1 VTDSTEIIDQRET
14 FALGVC
20 FYPEHWPRD
29 RWEPYARQMRE
40 LGIAY
45 VRIAEFA
52 WSRMEPRRGQFDW
65 GWLDDAIAVLHAEGL
80 KVVLCTP
87 TATPPAWLIHAHPA
101 ILPIDADGH
110 VRHFGSRRHYD
121 PGSEVYRAESRRI
134 TTAMA
139 ERYGEHPAVVGWQTD
154 NEFGC
159 HETTRTYGEESQ
171 RGFQA
176 WLRELYEGDLAAL
189 NEAWGTVFWSQ
200 EYSAWEQIGLPH
212 NTPAEPNPSQ
222 VLDFYRYRSDVVVSF
237 QEVQVEILR
246 RLSPGRWVT
255 HNFMRLFDEFDHYDA
270 SECLDFAT
278 WDSYPTGGVELSW
291 LSPEEKTRW
300 ARTGEPDLI
309 AFNHDL
315 YRGLKG
321 DDRGIWVME
330 QQAGQIN
337 WAPYNPLPARGAV
350 ALWTAQGYAHG
361 CDVISYFR
369 WRAATVAQEL
379 MHSGLLRHDE
389 TLDRGGQEIAALE
402 LPGRPNAPVAAR
414 VVLLHDYESLWVYD
428 AQPHSA
434 DASYWRQTLL
444 FYSAL
449 RSLGVDVD
457 VRHPDHDLAEYELV
471 VAPAIQLVGEERAEY
486 LVEAAQDTLFLAG
499 PRFAY
504 RTPTG
509 RVHEDG
515 QPGPLTSLL
524 GCKLENVD
532 AMRPGLFCHVGAH
545 QVEIWA
551 ESYRLLGGE
560 AAHVYTD
567 GPMAGAAAVVRHGN
581 AVTLGAWSPTL
592 IRDVLAGLLEER
604 GILFERLPEGV
615 RVARRGEIA
624 TWMNFNQEPAT
635 LPDGS
640 VLGPVAFEQRPA

>member
-1 VTDSTEIIDQRET
+1 
-14 FALGVC
+14 
-20 FYPEHWPRD
+20 
-29 RWEPYARQMRE
+29 
-40 LGIAY
+40 
-45 VRIAEFA
+45 
-52 WSRMEPRRGQFDW
+52 
-65 GWLDDAIAVLHAEGL
+65 
-80 KVVLCTP
+80 
-87 TATPPAWLIHAHPA
+87 
-101 ILPIDADGH
+101 
-110 VRHFGSRRHYD
+110 
-121 PGSEVYRAESRRI
+121 
-134 TTAMA
+134 MA

-159 HETTRTYGEESQ
+159 HETTRTYGEESR

-176 WLRELYEGDLAAL
+176 WLRELYEDDLAAL

-237 QEVQVEILR
+237 QEVQVDILR

-255 HNFMRLFDEFDHYDA
+255 HNFMRMFDEFDHYDA

-300 ARTGEPDLI
+300 ARTGEPDLV

-389 TLDRGGQEIAALE
+389 TVDRGGQEVAALE

-428 AQPHSA
+428 AQPHNA

-457 VRHPDHDLAEYELV
+457 VRHPDHDLAGYDLV
-471 VAPAIQLVGEERAEY
+471 VAPAIQIVGEERAEY
-486 LVEAAQDTLFLAG
+486 LVEAAQDALFLAG

-509 RVHEDG
+509 RVHEEG

-524 GCKLENVD
+524 GCKLENID

-545 QVEIWA
+545 QVGIWA

-615 RVARRGEIA
+615 RVARRGNLA

-640 VLGPVAFEQRPA
+640 VLGPVAFEQRGA